1 MIEIEEEEI
10 DASLPEFGTQKQ
22 KKSNKMELEMP
33 ITLKLDKT
41 VSLKTKSMQ
50 KGSKKYSKDLKN
62 CCEFLELEFFW

>member
-1 MIEIEEEEI
+1 
-10 DASLPEFGTQKQ
+10 
-22 KKSNKMELEMP
+22 MP